1 MYSVTVSLQISA
13 SEMLRFYAGQATE
26 VVATATDGRS
36 VRFPVN
42 VLRPFVTE
50 DGVSGHFRLRFTAD
64 RRFLSIDRIGL
75 DRSRWRPW

>member
-1 MYSVTVSLQISA
+1 MYSVTVSIRISA
-13 SEMLRFYAGQATE
+13 AEMLRFYAGQASE

-36 VRFPVN
+36 VRFPVH

-50 DGVSGHFRLRFTAD
+50 AGVSGTFRLRFTSD
-64 RRFLSIDRIGL
+64 RRFVSIDRVSA